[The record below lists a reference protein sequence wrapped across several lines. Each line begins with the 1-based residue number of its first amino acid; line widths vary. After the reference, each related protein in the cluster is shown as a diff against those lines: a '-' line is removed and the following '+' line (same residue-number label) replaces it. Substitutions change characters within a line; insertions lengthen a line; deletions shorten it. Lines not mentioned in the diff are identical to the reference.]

1 MCKDCTWESDRL
13 CSQEIYRLVRLLP
26 SLFKFLFNL
35 SIFNQISKY
44 NNGLQTKIGNVIYL

>member
-1 MCKDCTWESDRL
+1 MCKVCTWESDRL
-13 CSQEIYRLVRLLP
+13 CSQEIYRLVRYYLL
-26 SLFKFLFNL
+26 FLNFCLL